1 MEFRLIYEGP
11 LHGQGAKSSHKWEI
25 RRALHPQL
33 QRLWRERPLK
43 DVAHTLLAHPA
54 QPGKPSVIVEKGGL
68 RFAPLVTQRLD
79 LYAEL
84 SVLLFRQQPR
94 GTLITDGG
102 DIDNRLKTLL
112 DGGPPRDPRGARSA
126 PLFLPAGRRLAGHQG
141 VRRVRA
147 TAAPCQTRRG
157 GGHHF
162 GACEKNG
169 SLTRQHDALTPPL
182 VIRFCMGRHNRLR
195 FPRRM
200 PLAWLRPAAPVQGPP
215 AAPMEPPAR
224 SAQHCKKG
232 AKAR

>member
-33 QRLWRERPLK
+33 QRLWQERPLK
-43 DVAHTLLAHPA
+43 DAATRLLAHPA
-54 QPGKPSVIVEKGGL
+54 PPGQVSVIVEKGGL

-112 DGGPPRDPRGARSA
+112 DGLRVPRGALEGRA
-126 PLFLPAGRRLAGHQG
+126 DLPTEPDPQPFFCLL
-141 VRRVRA
+141 
-147 TAAPCQTRRG
+147 
-157 GGHHF
+157 
-162 GACEKNG
+162 EDD
-169 SLTRQHDALTPPL
+169 SLVSKVTVESEQL
-182 VIRFCMGRHNRLR
+182 
-195 FPRRM
+195 
-200 PLAWLRPAAPVQGPP
+200 LRPAKPDEVVAIISV
-215 AAPMEPPAR
+215 
-224 SAQHCKKG
+224 HVKKTMLTHENM
-232 AKAR
+232 AL